1 MIIMSNIM
9 MKQCKL
15 INQDSQMIA
24 WIDQRGAKVGSLV
37 ELKGFEGDRKFW
49 KVNEVYDPP
58 LSSDVLA
65 EKQKMNR
72 NSFYSIKE

>member
-1 MIIMSNIM
+1 MTTV
-9 MKQCKL
+9 MKQCCL
-15 INQDSQMIA
+15 VNGDSQMIA
-24 WIDQRGAKVGSLV
+24 WIEERGAKLGASV

-49 KVNEVYDPP
+49 KVDEVYNPA

-65 EKQKMNR
+65 EKQRMNR